1 MKITIRDP
9 TGTVKASV
17 HHKAIDHPEIGI
29 HLKVGSVIILQD
41 VSIFS
46 PIRET
51 YYLNITLR
59 NIVKVFGSDIGGPT
73 DDLVRLSIPI
83 DTNKP
88 PTRSVDDILSKLIPP
103 LHKPQGTG

>member
-17 HHKAIDHPEIGI
+17 HHKAIDHPEIGV

-41 VSIFS
+41 ISGDLMGEAHRVQQQ
-46 PIRET
+46 RKE
-51 YYLNITLR
+51 LQE
-59 NIVKVFGSDIGGPT
+59 VFGSDIGGPT

-88 PTRSVDDILSKLIPP
+88 PTRSVADILSKLIPP
-103 LHKPQGTG
+103 LHKLEGTG

>member
-17 HHKAIDHPEIGI
+17 HHKAIDHPEIGV

-41 VSIFS
+41 V
-46 PIRET
+46 
-51 YYLNITLR
+51 
-59 NIVKVFGSDIGGPT
+59 FGSDIGGPT
-73 DDLVRLSIPI
+73 NDLVRLSIPI

-88 PTRSVDDILSKLIPP
+88 PTRSVYDILSTLIPP
-103 LHKPQGTG
+103 LHNDKPEGSG